1 MVKAVARPQV
11 CPTTR
16 LKRNQAADMK
26 EANGGLLLK
35 ELSPGLLLSVCFG

>member
-1 MVKAVARPQV
+1 MVKAVARPRV
-11 CPTTR
+11 CPTR